1 MTSQP
6 SKIKT
11 YIQDRPAD
19 WLKDHPQ
26 ERWRCDIFPADGSD
40 HHGVGATEAE
50 AVMNAVV
57 AYLKWIQTRGRQSEV
72 DHQVDFHYHRLGRD

>member
-1 MTSQP
+1 MTNQP

-11 YIQDRPAD
+11 YLQDRSAD
-19 WLKDHPQ
+19 WLKDHPR

-40 HHGVGATEAE
+40 HHGIGATEAE
-50 AVMNAVV
+50 ALMNASM
-57 AYLKWIQTRGRQSEV
+57 AYLKWIGRKPKQSEV